1 MGEKFE
7 IGNFGHAHFVFKRNG
22 QLVGHD
28 CYGRI
33 EFIEKKFVWFRDNE
47 DQPYLVDRNDFQF
60 EVCEFKDK
68 SK

>member
-7 IGNFGHAHFVFKRNG
+7 VGDFGHAHFDFKRNE
-22 QLVGHD
+22 QVVGHD
-28 CYGRI
+28 CYGRV

-47 DQPYLVDRNDFQF
+47 DQPFLIDRKDFQF
-60 EVCEFKDK
+60 EKCEFKDK